1 MDKIL
6 EWLIA
11 KSDESAFF
19 LISLMAYI
27 FLNKSKAIKQGW
39 NVLKEI
45 LKDIFKFIPFIKSTI
60 KDFNDD
66 VKESVIRDAKME
78 EMIRTFQSALG
89 ADRALVYG
97 FENGER
103 YLGVDKSKKKISLL
117 FELLKDIKTPSL
129 TGFYGNKLQGIPAT
143 QAAWFLDRIIK
154 GQYRFPDTKEVVKHH
169 VLTAKWYEENDI
181 KSVLGIP
188 IYSKEGHLT
197 LVIVYEW
204 IGKFKDEKDW
214 DPNLKAMSSD
224 ELYDFFVAQH
234 KDVSAFI

>member
-1 MDKIL
+1 MDKVL
-6 EWLIA
+6 EWLME

-27 FLNKSKAIKQGW
+27 FLNKSKAIKEGW
-39 NVLKEI
+39 RVLKEI

-66 VKESVIRDAKME
+66 VKESVIKDAKME

-129 TGFYGNKLQGIPAT
+129 IGFYGNKLQGIPST

-204 IGKFKDEKDW
+204 IGEFKDEKDW